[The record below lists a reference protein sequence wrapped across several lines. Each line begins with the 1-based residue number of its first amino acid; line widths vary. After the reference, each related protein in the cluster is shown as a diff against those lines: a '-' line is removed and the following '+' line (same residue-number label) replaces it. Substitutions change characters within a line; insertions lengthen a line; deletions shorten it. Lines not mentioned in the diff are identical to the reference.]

1 MPLDAALCRLVPSR
15 ECKWASAKGSIS
27 ASEAGGRAFESRPG
41 HHFFRGL
48 TALRADG
55 EIAGG
60 RIGPFG
66 DAEIGERQ
74 VLGLL
79 WDGVGVD
86 PKRERRVRMTELV

>member
-1 MPLDAALCRLVPSR
+1 MRGGLVGRPPPR
-15 ECKWASAKGSIS
+15 RIHP
-27 ASEAGGRAFESRPG
+27 GGFL
-41 HHFFRGL
+41 FFRGL